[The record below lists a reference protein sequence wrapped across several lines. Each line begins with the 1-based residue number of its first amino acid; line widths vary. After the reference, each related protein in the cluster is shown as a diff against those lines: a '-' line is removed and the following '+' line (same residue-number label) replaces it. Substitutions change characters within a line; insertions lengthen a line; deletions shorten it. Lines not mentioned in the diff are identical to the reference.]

1 MNQYLTGKYTYT
13 YTSCKTTV
21 HVPGTG
27 TETPKTEMASKIPI
41 GPGKSGQP
49 WTNRNPRSRKFLIP
63 GFEIFG
69 KPGIFDKINP
79 QGLYELVHL

>member
-27 TETPKTEMASKIPI
+27 TETPKTEMASNIPI
-41 GPGKSGQP
+41 GPGKTGQP
-49 WTNRNPRSRKFLIP
+49 WTNRNPGS
-63 GFEIFG
+63 
-69 KPGIFDKINP
+69 NP
-79 QGLYELVHL
+79 VRFCAGGHVPSGDCR